1 MLVFHFS
8 FSWLYSFVGRVMHHL
23 RAFLSQA
30 EKSHEERLVTYSAIT
45 HQLHNLTTQTD
56 TFFKSLRK
64 EVDSKVV
71 EALTLLQAYLMRDD
85 VLSRLSAWEESEA
98 PAEDIWIDVDN
109 EICQKIA
116 NRIRAELVVWEQA
129 NQFFKNL
136 RPCLIVHF
144 EQRFV
149 PIEHELNEV
158 ETRIARHDSHVQLGD
173 LDTDA
178 NPLDKDQDRLSCLP
192 GSLSLKWQQKLLL
205 GVAAPVLLPLAVTI
219 VFLGLPIIGGLMA
232 KDLIVGK
239 ISEDKL
245 REYNTDRI
253 KYLRRRTVDEVT
265 KFCRSKNL
273 ELFVQTELQ
282 PAYQCVAQL
291 QKIVPRQIE
300 ANLAQIES
308 LKRDV
313 RDAKDV
319 ARFYLPLVEVFE
331 HYKLLLMLYKVLH
344 VKREAID
351 LDSCNLEI
359 AEGTLWTSVGLRGS
373 IKQGYLNEDGSKKCV
388 SVKFFK
394 VTLDIHNIDDY
405 IQEESAYRF
414 VLTAIMM

>member
-1 MLVFHFS
+1 
-8 FSWLYSFVGRVMHHL
+8 MHHL

-30 EKSHEERLVTYSAIT
+30 EKSHDERRATYAAIT
-45 HQLHNLTTQTD
+45 QQLQSLTTQTD
-56 TFFKSLRK
+56 DFFKSLRK
-64 EVDSKVV
+64 EVDSKVT
-71 EALTLLQAYLMRDD
+71 EALALLQSYLLRDD
-85 VLSRLSAWEESEA
+85 VVGRLSNWTEEDA
-98 PAEDIWIDVDN
+98 PNEDIWIDVDN
-109 EICQKIA
+109 EIRQKIVE
-116 NRIRAELVVWEQA
+116 RIRAELIVWEEA
-129 NQFFKNL
+129 NKFFKNL

-149 PIEHELNEV
+149 PIEHELSVV
-158 ETRIARHDSHVQLGD
+158 ETRIARHDSHVQLRD
-173 LDTDA
+173 LETDTHV
-178 NPLDKDQDRLSCLP
+178 LEKDHDRWCLP
-192 GSLSLKWQQKLLL
+192 GSVSLKWQQKLLL
-205 GVAAPVLLPLAVTI
+205 GVAAPVLLPLAVTL

-239 ISEDKL
+239 ISENKL
-245 REYNTDRI
+245 REYNMDRV

-282 PAYQCVAQL
+282 PAYECVAQL
-291 QKIVPRQIE
+291 QKIVPSQIE
-300 ANLAQIES
+300 ANLAQIDS

-344 VKREAID
+344 VRREKID
-351 LDSCNLEI
+351 LDPKHLEI
-359 AEGTLWTSVGLRGS
+359 PEGVTWTSVGLRGS
-373 IKQGYLNEDGSKKCV
+373 IKQGYLKDGGNKRAV

-394 VTLDIHNIDDY
+394 VRLDIHNIDDY
-405 IQEESAYRF
+405 IQEESAYR
-414 VLTAIMM
+414 